1 MWLVYIPRYDE
12 TVEADSITMDFRL
25 NAVSVA
31 QINFTEFLVLP
42 VWSRLTDMFVIGD
55 PIQIKYKD
63 QVVFNGFVYQANTT
77 KTQTGYQL
85 DVTLQDPLGKL
96 TKMPFQGGFSGRLQD
111 LLHNEICTH
120 IDIDNRIVSDVTVNI
135 YYEKEV
141 TRYSLLFDAC
151 AIARYQVDP
160 SSFGFYYNHQLN
172 ALCELNDPEAQETL
186 QSLSN
191 TNRISIN
198 QSHGYIMANVIQVRN
213 Y

>member
-1 MWLVYIPRYDE
+1 MWAVYIPKHNE
-12 TVEADSITMDFRL
+12 LIEADSITMDFRV
-25 NAVSVA
+25 NAVSTA
-31 QINFTEFLVLP
+31 QIVFKDQITLSTWSWLYDLFTVNDI
-42 VWSRLTDMFVIGD
+42 V
-55 PIQIKYKD
+55 QIKYKD
-63 QVVFNGFVYQANTT
+63 KVIFNGFVYHIAST
-77 KTQTGYQL
+77 KTQKDYQL
-85 DVTLQDPLGKL
+85 QVTLQDPLGKL
-96 TKMPFQGGFSGRLQD
+96 TKMPFQGGFSGRLQE

-120 IDIDNRIVSDVTVNI
+120 IGVNNRIISDAIVNI

-151 AIARYQVDP
+151 AIARYQVNP

-172 ALCELNDPEAQETL
+172 AICELNDPEAQETL

-198 QSHGYIMANVIQVRN
+198 QSYGYTLANVIQVRN

>member
-1 MWLVYIPRYDE
+1 MWTVYIPKHNE
-12 TVEADSITMDFRL
+12 LIEADSITMDFRV
-25 NAVSVA
+25 NAVSTA
-31 QINFTEFLVLP
+31 QIIFRDQMTLST
-42 VWSRLTDMFVIGD
+42 WSWLCDLFIINDIV
-55 PIQIKYKD
+55 QIKYKD
-63 QVVFNGFVYQANTT
+63 KVIFNGFVYHTTST
-77 KTQTGYQL
+77 KTQKDYQL
-85 DVTLQDPLGKL
+85 QVTLQDPLGKL
-96 TKMPFQGGFSGRLQD
+96 TKMPFRGGFSGRLQD
-111 LLHNEICTH
+111 LLHNEICMH

-135 YYEKEV
+135 YYEKEM

-151 AIARYQVDP
+151 AIARYQVNP